1 MNYWARPILLLAGLA
16 LPMAAAAQD
25 QDSADEID
33 ELIVSAARTEQSA
46 SAIAGTVSVIDGETI
61 RQTVAISDDLA
72 SVLSRTIAGF
82 APSSQKL
89 AGRGET
95 LRGRNPLYLIDGVPQ
110 HNALRDGQRDG
121 HTIDTAFIERIE
133 VINGSNAI
141 QGVGATGGVVNTVTR
156 SPVSTD
162 TWETTA
168 QARFT
173 GADGFDGDSL
183 GYKLSLLTG
192 RGGEN
197 FDFIAGFAHQER
209 GLFID
214 PDGNFVGLYPTQGD
228 IMDSTSLSLY
238 GKAEWRLGRAGSLT
252 LMVNDFD
259 LERNGDFR
267 STPGD
272 RNAGVPTG
280 AIEGDPSADVG
291 DPARNEST
299 TVSITYRHEDVLG
312 GSFEAQVFDQRF
324 RALYE
329 GGTFGGF
336 FRLTPDGE
344 PFLDQS
350 AIVSDKNGIKLTYNR
365 TILDPSLRL
374 TAGLDFFRD
383 DSAQELAQSGR
394 EWVPE
399 TRFETLAPFAQ
410 LNWSINEDLTVSGG
424 IRQEYA
430 GLEVE
435 DYTTI
440 ASANNTFVAG
450 GSPDFDETLWNVGAI
465 WQLNDNWSIYAA
477 GSEGFTMPDVGRV
490 LRAVSTPGQDVD
502 RLLTVEPIVTDNME
516 IGLEFD
522 DGDVHGR
529 LTYFES
535 DADNGSRLRS
545 NQNGIFEVE
554 RQVTEIDGFEAVVEY
569 LISDRLT
576 VGGNYSYTNGEFD
589 SDGDGSVD
597 SDLDGLNIG
606 PNRLNV
612 YAVGLLRDDISWRLQ
627 VSRFEDR
634 EFEGPAAPVDRD
646 FDGYVQVD
654 AFAGWQTRVGEF
666 SVAVE
671 NLLNE
676 EYFTYF
682 AQTEPA
688 ARADTYFL
696 GNGRTITLGWQRLF
710 R

>member
-1 MNYWARPILLLAGLA
+1 MKNRARHMPLVAGLI
-16 LPMAAAAQD
+16 LPLAATAQH
-25 QDSADEID
+25 QAPSDEIE

-46 SAIAGTVSVIDGETI
+46 SAIAGTVSVIDSETI
-61 RQTVAISDDLA
+61 RQATAISDDLA
-72 SVLSRTIAGF
+72 SVLSRAIPGF

-156 SPVSTD
+156 SPVSND
-162 TWETTA
+162 AWETIA
-168 QARFT
+168 AARTT
-173 GADGFDGDSL
+173 GGDTFDGDSL

-192 RGGEN
+192 RGSEN
-197 FDFIAGFAHQER
+197 VDVIAGIAYQER
-209 GLFID
+209 GLFMD
-214 PDGNFVGLYPTQGD
+214 PNGNAVGLYPTQGD
-228 IMDSTSLSLY
+228 IMDSTSLSLF
-238 GKAEWRLGRAGSLT
+238 GKADWRLGRAGSLT
-252 LMVNDFD
+252 FMVSDFD

-267 STPGD
+267 VVPGD
-272 RNAGVPTG
+272 RDAGIPTG
-280 AIEGDPSADVG
+280 TIEGDPSADVG

-299 TVSITYRHEDVLG
+299 TVSITYRHDDLFG
-312 GSFEAQVFDQRF
+312 GSFEAQAFDQSF

-350 AIVSDKNGIKLTYNR
+350 AIVSDKNGVKFTYNR
-365 TILDPSLRL
+365 VLLDPSLQL
-374 TAGLDFFRD
+374 TAGIDFFRD

-399 TRFETLAPFAQ
+399 TRFETIAPFAQ
-410 LNWSINEDLTVSGG
+410 LNWSVNGALALSGG
-424 IRQEYA
+424 VRHENA
-430 GLEVE
+430 ELEVD

-465 WQLNDNWSIYAA
+465 WKLNDSWSLYAA

-502 RLLTVEPIVTDNME
+502 SLLNIEPIVTDNVE
-516 IGLEFD
+516 IGVELD
-522 DGDVHGR
+522 NGTVRGR

-535 DADNGSRLRS
+535 DAENGSRLLS
-545 NQNGIFEVE
+545 NDEGIFEVQ
-554 RQVTEIDGFEAVVEY
+554 RQVTEIDGIEAVFEY
-569 LISDRLT
+569 MFGAQLT
-576 VGGNYSYTNGEFD
+576 VGANYSYTKGRFD
-589 SDGDGSVD
+589 SDGDESVD

-612 YAVGLLRDDISWRLQ
+612 YAFGLLRDSISWRVQ
-627 VSRFEDR
+627 VSNFEDR
-634 EFEGPAAPVDRD
+634 DFEGPAAPVGRD

-654 AFAGWQTRVGEF
+654 AFSGWQTRFGEF
-666 SVAVE
+666 SIAVE

-682 AQTEPA
+682 AQTEPL
-688 ARADTYFL
+688 ARNDTFFL
-696 GNGRTITLGWQRLF
+696 GNGRTITLGWQKQF
-710 R
+710 